1 MSGDVI
7 QFMVFGV
14 PLVCFVVGW
23 FVLFGKLNGTLRMS
37 RGKWLA
43 VELGILAV
51 AAASVLLA
59 VAMTQNA

>member
-14 PLVCFVVGW
+14 PLICFVVGW
-23 FVLFGKLNGTLRMS
+23 FVLFGKLNGALRMS
-37 RGKWLA
+37 RRRWLA
-43 VELGILAV
+43 FEMLLLAV